1 MIGKDLGTFEGVS
14 RDARES
20 PFSIDV
26 HLHDV
31 ADRT

>member
-14 RDARES
+14 RDARTS
-20 PFSIDV
+20 SFSIDL

-31 ADRT
+31 ADGT